1 MPLRSGTR
9 KLVVKAGQVVTQLR
23 SPTGEAI
30 GNAGTQGANNG

>member
-9 KLVVKAGQVVTQLR
+9 KLMVKAGQVVTQLQ

-30 GNAGTQGANNG
+30 GNVGPRDANNG